1 MAGISGS
8 ERYLLSIL
16 PELKKKNI
24 NVTFL
29 VLQHPKQDLH
39 NKEFIKILE
48 SQNIPVFI
56 LSSYFSISPLMIL
69 RAMKLIKNN
78 AFSILH
84 SNLIHADLMG
94 AVAKKFFFPKITL
107 ISTKHG
113 YTEAFQAKFGFDVSK
128 LKPNL
133 FFLLSRWA
141 ARYAD
146 RVVCISDSL
155 LKFYRDS
162 RMISEDKLVTIPY
175 GFNFPLALTNS
186 SSAISNFGSPQIVIT
201 GRLEA
206 VKQHHLLFQ
215 VMPDL
220 ILKFPDIALVIVGS
234 GSLDAELKN
243 LALKLGINKHVHM
256 IGFQDNV
263 HPYIAASDLM
273 VIPSRSEGFGLVI
286 LEAWHHSKPV
296 IGFDVPALNDI
307 VDTYKDGILVQPF
320 SISELYAAIVDLLSS
335 SERLEAYGA
344 NGHQKQKEQYTLEVM
359 VSATLAE
366 LLDAMPAKDHAA
378 NSLN

>member
-69 RAMKLIKNN
+69 RVMKLIKNN

-84 SNLIHADLMG
+84 SNLIHADLIG

-175 GFNFPLALTNS
+175 GFNFPLALMNS

-234 GSLDAELKN
+234 GSLDAELNN
-243 LALKLGINKHVHM
+243 LALKLEINKHVHM

-263 HPYIAASDLM
+263 HPFIAASDLM

-307 VDTYKDGILVQPF
+307 VDTHKNGILVQPF
-320 SISELYAAIVDLLSS
+320 SISELYAAVMDLLSS
-335 SERLEAYGA
+335 SELLDAYGA
-344 NGHQKQKEQYTLEVM
+344 NGHQKQKEQYTLDVM
-359 VSATLAE
+359 VSATLA
-366 LLDAMPAKDHAA
+366 LLDATQAKDHATH
-378 NSLN
+378 SLN